1 MVGEAEI
8 TMRGAA
14 DRAGKGR
21 ATAMPSTDPSIIR
34 VSIIGTTGANPAG
47 KEADATHVAS
57 PPRHGTHTT
66 GAWYLCLV
74 GPSLWRE
81 RRCVR

>member
-14 DRAGKGR
+14 DRACKGR

-34 VSIIGTTGANPAG
+34 VSIIGTAGANPA
-47 KEADATHVAS
+47 EWPDV
-57 PPRHGTHTT
+57 
-66 GAWYLCLV
+66 LIQQQLND
-74 GPSLWRE
+74 
-81 RRCVR
+81 

>member
-34 VSIIGTTGANPAG
+34 VSNIGTAGANPA
-47 KEADATHVAS
+47 ECRYPLMNRPDV
-57 PPRHGTHTT
+57 
-66 GAWYLCLV
+66 LV
-74 GPSLWRE
+74 HHELIY
-81 RRCVR
+81 